1 MSSHIVKAFDSE
13 LGGFRQK
20 IAEMGGI
27 AEQMVSDAVDALQRR
42 DLDLASAVR
51 AMDQRLDI
59 LQREVEESAVLILTR
74 RQPMANDLREV
85 IATIRIASDLERTGD
100 LAKNIAKRV
109 LVLESGLQL
118 PRAVNGL
125 VHLSRL
131 AMTQL
136 NMVLDSYAN
145 RSVEQAVAV
154 WKADGDI
161 DALHTSIFRE
171 LLTYMMEDPRNI
183 TFCTHLLFSA
193 KNLERIGDHATNIA
207 ETVHF
212 LVTGQTLPVDRPK
225 GSKEDGASLASIQN
239 DN

>member
-13 LGGFRQK
+13 LGGFRHK

-27 AEQMVSDAVDALQRR
+27 AEKMVSDAVDALQKR
-42 DLDLASAVR
+42 DAELASRVR
-51 AMDQRLDI
+51 ATDQRLDI
-59 LQREVEESAVLILTR
+59 IQRDVEDGAVLTLTR

-85 IATIRIASDLERTGD
+85 IATIRIAADLERVGD

-125 VHLSRL
+125 VHLSKL
-131 AMTQL
+131 ALTQL
-136 NMVLDSYAN
+136 NMVLDAYAN
-145 RSVEQAVAV
+145 RSADQAIAV

-225 GSKEDGASLASIQN
+225 GNKDDGLSLATITN
-239 DN
+239 DT